1 METQARLPQGPR
13 SFLARFLAAIR
24 NLSTHV
30 SATAQLRPVDKFDTY
45 QIQNASPSYG
55 KCRNV
60 EIEKA
65 PGPLIRPGG
74 QNACGSTQ
82 IVAIPATAL
91 AVLAELSDTKKPFSA
106 TKSLPLPRFIPSTWA
121 KLSPSQSLP
130 RTPVQWQPMPA
141 PDSAPETRIPL
152 AEPPSESLLPMSHC
166 ARIWPASTMSQ
177 FQKSVT
183 SLRYEKMSHCDP
195 IWPASTMSQMSH
207 FSATKTR
214 F

>member
-1 METQARLPQGPR
+1 METQARPPQGPR
-13 SFLARFLAAIR
+13 SLLARFLAAIR

-30 SATAQLRPVDKFDTY
+30 SATAQLRPVDKFDTS

-74 QNACGSTQ
+74 RNACGSTQ

-121 KLSPSQSLP
+121 KFSPAQSLP
-130 RTPVQWQPMPA
+130 RTPVQWATHARPGLRSGG
-141 PDSAPETRIPL
+141 PDPL
-152 AEPPSESLLPMSHC
+152 GKTPFREPPPHVTLC
-166 ARIWPASTMSQ
+166 AYLAS
-177 FQKSVT
+177 
-183 SLRYEKMSHCDP
+183 
-195 IWPASTMSQMSH
+195 
-207 FSATKTR
+207 
-214 F
+214 